1 MKRVFV
7 RGNAVACSNYDAALR
22 ASGMEP
28 VFSMDLALADCCDGL
43 LLTGG
48 YDVDPAYYGQA
59 NTASVNID
67 PIRDK
72 EEIALVRRFMELER
86 PIFGICRGHQV
97 LNVALGGD
105 MIQHIPNHAEVAPG
119 VDHSHCVFAEHDF
132 MKNIYADQFVV
143 NSAHHQ
149 IVNRLGEGLSVT
161 CRSEENYIEGIIH
174 ENGMVFG
181 VQFHPERMCY
191 AKRRSDT
198 IDGAVLFDVFR
209 EMLNR

>member
-1 MKRVFV
+1 MSFYYRGGKMKRVFV

-86 PIFGICRGHQV
+86 PIFGICRENRSI
-97 LNVALGGD
+97 LSLPSAKTSPL
-105 MIQHIPNHAEVAPG
+105 
-119 VDHSHCVFAEHDF
+119 S
-132 MKNIYADQFVV
+132 
-143 NSAHHQ
+143 NSL
-149 IVNRLGEGLSVT
+149 R
-161 CRSEENYIEGIIH
+161 IISA
-174 ENGMVFG
+174 NPRNLRK
-181 VQFHPERMCY
+181 Q
-191 AKRRSDT
+191 
-198 IDGAVLFDVFR
+198 
-209 EMLNR
+209 